1 MRVLKIRTSLT
12 VIHGTQKCS
21 HRVKILDSIV
31 CESLS
36 YLFRGC
42 HTCQGMP
49 VAHRFAH
56 GHYIRT
62 EVLPLLLESPE
73 VTPQTP
79 KACLHFISH
88 KDATSWAHISVWQG
102 RIHLFLVWIKTG
114 NTRNNHY
121 HSLCNFGR
129 VPSWQDNLPSD
140 TRQRF
145 SKEGRDLWESI
156 INNTNVGH
164 LSYYSSHHSGKA
176 NLSSFSVHLLYQV
189 SDCICIRLA
198 WVWMILSVQA
208 SVGVRQWGLRGH
220 TTSSQIG
227 SRPPII
233 KQDVNRNLLFTHHM
247 NPLFLSCQFSKLVR
261 TDVDEWLEVPVVS
274 TSIEKQLIVIV
285 KVMLE
290 VWCVGLQQDAHWSS
304 TMTSSFP
311 VYCWA
316 KRRARSLASDLSA
329 EQILVWNQRFQQ
341 RLVSV

>member
-1 MRVLKIRTSLT
+1 
-12 VIHGTQKCS
+12 
-21 HRVKILDSIV
+21 
-31 CESLS
+31 
-36 YLFRGC
+36 
-42 HTCQGMP
+42 MP

-62 EVLPLLLESPE
+62 EVFPLLLKSPE

-102 RIHLFLVWIKTG
+102 RIHFFLVWKITG
-114 NTRNNHY
+114 NMTNTHY

-129 VPSWQDNLPSD
+129 VPSRQDNLPSD
-140 TRQRF
+140 TWQWF
-145 SKEGRDLWESI
+145 TEEGRDLWESI

-164 LSYYSSHHSGKA
+164 LSYDSSHYSGKA
-176 NLSSFSVHLLYQV
+176 NLSSFFVRLLYQV

-208 SVGVRQWGLRGH
+208 SVGVWQWGLRGQRI
-220 TTSSQIG
+220 SSQIG
-227 SRPPII
+227 SRPLMIR
-233 KQDVNRNLLFTHHM
+233 QNVNRNLLFTHHM

-261 TDVDEWLEVPVVS
+261 ADVDEWLEVPVVS
-274 TSIEKQLIVIV
+274 TSIKKQSIVTV

-290 VWCVGLQQDAHWSS
+290 VWCVGLQRHMYWSS

-316 KRRARSLASDLSA
+316 KRRARSLASELSA
-329 EQILVWNQRFQQ
+329 EQIMVWNLRF
-341 RLVSV
+341 